1 MPGTQPVAGLQV
13 SVPLQALPSSQTSG
27 VPDTHVP
34 VAESQ
39 VSVPL
44 QALPS
49 SQTTGACAHSKFVV
63 SSHESSVQ
71 GLLSLHDAGQLGAAT
86 VTDEIWLSR
95 LPTDWPSSETYEM
108 WNGAPGIELAPNPLP
123 QPEVPPAAA
132 KWPPNHTPTI
142 VLVA

>member
-1 MPGTQPVAGLQV
+1 MTGMPATHAPVAGLQV
-13 SVPLQALPSSQTSG
+13 SVPLQALPSLQTTG
-27 VPDTHVP
+27 VPDTHAP
-34 VAESQ
+34 VTGLQ

-71 GLLSLHDAGQLGAAT
+71 GLSSLHDAGQLGAAT

-95 LPTDWPSSETYEM
+95 LPTDWPS
-108 WNGAPGIELAPNPLP
+108 
-123 QPEVPPAAA
+123 
-132 KWPPNHTPTI
+132 
-142 VLVA
+142 